1 MKFQDAF
8 IKYANFNILQ
18 KIKKNEVKSYIDFF
32 VNGGDI
38 DLITSDS
45 LMYIQ
50 LAILSQIR
58 HKLSYEIVINVY
70 RITVITKFF
79 L

>member
-1 MKFQDAF
+1 MKQSYMKFNDAF
-8 IKYANFNILQ
+8 IKYANLNILQ

-38 DLITSDS
+38 DLITSNS
-45 LMYIQ
+45 LKYMQ

-58 HKLSYEIVINVY
+58 N
-70 RITVITKFF
+70 
-79 L
+79 